1 MVARPSARKDTWGRE
16 YIDQEFPK
24 LDSFIKCLVT
34 EAQPGDNDMEED
46 GFATVDEESDVKITV
61 VALDIEVDDEVVV
74 EPSAEVEKRIG
85 SPTIRVER
93 IISEEGVL
101 AATDAGSDVITIV
114 MVSSGIFLAVLIILV
129 MVSHFKLRRAKH
141 NKASSR
147 AVCRLYVLTA
157 SYFLKYAAAV
167 IKFQTL
173 KSILQNSC

>member
-46 GFATVDEESDVKITV
+46 GFVTVDEESDVKIKA

-85 SPTIRVER
+85 SPTKRVER

-101 AATDAGSDVITIV
+101 AATAADDSDVNTIV
-114 MVSSGIFLAVLIILV
+114 MVSGGIFLAVLIILV

-141 NKASSR
+141 NKAS
-147 AVCRLYVLTA
+147 
-157 SYFLKYAAAV
+157 
-167 IKFQTL
+167 
-173 KSILQNSC
+173 